1 VSGLDFVKPRVRR
14 ASEKRTEAQHYFT
27 RFQSSIGANW
37 WDSCPFCGS
46 RAKHLNDC
54 NFRLIIPTSV
64 AKSAQRTIWRI
75 HPDGSH
81 APDASAPYNLG
92 VVPWLFVLADEDSMV
107 GGTHCFFRAISS
119 LNWAQRRLG
128 I

>member
-1 VSGLDFVKPRVRR
+1 MVCVWFGFCETARSPRLRKTHGS
-14 ASEKRTEAQHYFT
+14 ATLFHPI
-27 RFQSSIGANW
+27 SIFNW

-119 LNWAQRRLG
+119 LNWAQCRLG